1 MFPKVSIITISF
13 NAADVIEKTILS
25 VINQSYKNIEY
36 IIIDGGSTDGTINII
51 KKYTSKITYWCSELD
66 KGIYDAMNKGIKKAT
81 GEWINF
87 MNAGDSFFQ
96 NDTIELFI
104 NQIPPD
110 TDIAY
115 GDTMLNLSIGDYIE
129 KPKPLDQIING
140 MVFGHQATFIRT
152 ELHKKY
158 PFDRNYRS
166 SGDYNFFYNVFI
178 HKHRFSY
185 IPMIVVNYEGE
196 NGISARNQLLSQK
209 ENASIQGKDKKILW
223 RISYLI
229 LKIKL
234 LIKSLL
240 PLTMKNYLRK
250 RSLSHNKRYQLYNL
264 KK

>member
-1 MFPKVSIITISF
+1 MLPKVSIVTISF
-13 NAADVIEKTILS
+13 NAVDVIEQTILS
-25 VINQSYKNIEY
+25 VINQTYKNIEY

-51 KKYTSKITYWCSELD
+51 KRYAHKITYWSSEPD

-96 NDTIELFI
+96 KDTIELFI

-152 ELHKKY
+152 ELHKQH
-158 PFDRNYRS
+158 PFDINYRS

-178 HKHRFSY
+178 HNYQFSY
-185 IPMIVVNYEGE
+185 IPIIVVNYEGE
-196 NGISARNQLLSQK
+196 NGISAKNQLLSQK
-209 ENASIQGKDKKILW
+209 ENANIQGKDKKILW
-223 RISYLI
+223 HISYFI
-229 LKIKL
+229 LTVKL
-234 LIKSLL
+234 LIKSIL
-240 PLTMKNYLRK
+240 PLTIKNHLRR
-250 RSLSHNKRYQLYNL
+250 RSLLHNRRYQLY
-264 KK
+264 K